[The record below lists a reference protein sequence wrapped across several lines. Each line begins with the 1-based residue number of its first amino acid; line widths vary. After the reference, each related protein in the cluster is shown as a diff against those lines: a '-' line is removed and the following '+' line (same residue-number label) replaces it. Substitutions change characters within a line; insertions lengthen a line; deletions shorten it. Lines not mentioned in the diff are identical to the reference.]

1 MDAPTRHGRYADEIA
16 VLQDIA
22 LAAGALQQQGRGRR
36 RDIDYKSATDMVTD
50 VDRRVEAFLLQRLGE
65 AFPRDGVRAE
75 EGAGRAGDG
84 GRLWHVDPLDGTT
97 NYVHGHPFYAVS
109 LGCADAGGPLL
120 GAVYAPE
127 LDELYLASRGGGATL
142 SRPQRGELARPLALA
157 GPVALERALLATGF
171 PYERGEVAALNCD
184 LVKGFLLRRCHDIRR
199 GGSAALDLCHVAAG
213 RLDGYWEFRLQT
225 WDVAAGV
232 LVAREAGAV
241 VTDLD
246 GGPDAL
252 HGRHVLAAAPGLHA
266 EMLGILRAG
275 AAGHGLL
282 RDEAVVAP
290 PRPTP

>member
-1 MDAPTRHGRYADEIA
+1 MEPNPSGGRLAAEA
-16 VLQDIA
+16 VRLREIA
-22 LAAGALQQQGRGRR
+22 LAAGAIQQDGRGHR
-36 RDIDYKSATDMVTD
+36 RDIAYKSATDMVTD
-50 VDRRVEAFLLQRLGE
+50 VDRRVEAFLFERFGE
-65 AFPRDGVRAE
+65 DFPRDGVRAE
-75 EGAGRAGDG
+75 EGTARAGDS
-84 GRLWHVDPLDGTT
+84 GRVWHVDPLDGTT

-120 GAVYAPE
+120 GAVYAPA
-127 LDELYLASRGGGATL
+127 LDELYLARRGGGATL
-142 SRPQRGELARPLALA
+142 ERPQRGEPARRLALT

-184 LVKGFLLRRCHDIRR
+184 LVKDFLLQPCHDVRR

-213 RLDGYWEFRLQT
+213 RLDGYWEFRLQP

-232 LVAREAGAV
+232 LIAREAGAL

-246 GGPDAL
+246 GDDDAL

-266 EMLGILRAG
+266 VMLAIIRAG

-282 RDEAVVAP
+282 RDD
-290 PRPTP
+290 

>member
-1 MDAPTRHGRYADEIA
+1 MDANRRDER
-16 VLQDIA
+16 LGDETDRLRGIA
-22 LAAGALQQQGRGRR
+22 LAAGAIQQEGRGRE
-36 RDIDYKSATDMVTD
+36 RDIAYKSATDMVTD
-50 VDRRVEAFLLQRLGE
+50 VDRRVEAFLLDRLGDE
-65 AFPRDGVRAE
+65 FPRDGVRAE
-75 EGAGRAGDG
+75 EGTGRTGAGD
-84 GRLWHVDPLDGTT
+84 RVWHVDPLDGTT

-109 LGCADAGGPLL
+109 LGCADAVGPLL
-120 GAVYAPE
+120 GAVFAPE
-127 LDELYLASRGGGATL
+127 LDELYLARRGGGATL
-142 SRPQRGELARPLALA
+142 ERPLRGEPPRALALD

-184 LVKGFLLRRCHDIRR
+184 LVKDFLLRRCHDVRR

-246 GGPDAL
+246 GDDDAL

-266 EMLGILRAG
+266 VMLAIIRAG

-282 RDEAVVAP
+282 RDD
-290 PRPTP
+290 

>member
-1 MDAPTRHGRYADEIA
+1 MHTPPRHGRFADEL
-16 VLQDIA
+16 VRLRDIA
-22 LAAGALQQQGRGRR
+22 LAAGALQQEGRGRR

-50 VDRRVEAFLLQRLGE
+50 VDRRVEAFLLERLGE
-65 AFPRDGVRAE
+65 DFPRDGVRAE
-75 EGAGRAGDG
+75 EGAGRPGEGD
-84 GRLWHVDPLDGTT
+84 RVWHVDPLDGTT

-109 LGCADAGGPLL
+109 LGCADADGPLL
-120 GAVYAPE
+120 GAVFAPE

-142 SRPQRGELARPLALA
+142 ERPGRGEPARPLALA

-171 PYERGEVAALNCD
+171 PYERGVVAALNCD
-184 LVKGFLLRRCHDIRR
+184 LVKDFLLRRCHDIRR

-213 RLDGYWEFRLQT
+213 RLDGYWEFRLQP

-266 EMLGILRAG
+266 VMLGIIRAG

-282 RDEAVVAP
+282 QDDGTVAAP
-290 PRPTP
+290 PRAP